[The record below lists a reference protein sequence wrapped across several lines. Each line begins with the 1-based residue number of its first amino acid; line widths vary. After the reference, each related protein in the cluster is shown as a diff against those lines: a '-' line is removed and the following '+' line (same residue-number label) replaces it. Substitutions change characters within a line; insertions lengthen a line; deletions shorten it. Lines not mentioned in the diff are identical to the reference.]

1 MLALRRPAARALALA
16 RPQPAVRPA
25 RKMGHQTGPG
35 QTVGHFD
42 VKKNYFVEEWN
53 GKREITEKIFDYR
66 GAVEVP
72 ALIGTMFLFPLVL
85 YAVTKG
91 EMQNSNNTC
100 VNGDRDSKW
109 DVKGNKTAKYM

>member
-1 MLALRRPAARALALA
+1 MAHHHRRNRHARS
-16 RPQPAVRPA
+16 RGR
-25 RKMGHQTGPG
+25 GPTTTTPPPHTTTI
-35 QTVGHFD
+35 Q
-42 VKKNYFVEEWN
+42 
-53 GKREITEKIFDYR
+53 KIFDYR